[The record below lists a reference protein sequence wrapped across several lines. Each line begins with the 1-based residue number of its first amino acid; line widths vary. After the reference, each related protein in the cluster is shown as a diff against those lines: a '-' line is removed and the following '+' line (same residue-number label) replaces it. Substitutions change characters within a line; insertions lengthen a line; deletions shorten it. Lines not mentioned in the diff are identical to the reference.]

1 MKPQSIPVHMNAKK
15 EDIVAQVG
23 TEKIFR
29 SDVDLLLKSYRIF
42 SDDPKVSRHI
52 NNYYKSIAQ
61 VLTGLKL
68 YPGISPLVQQ
78 DMELMKNRLLT
89 SVYQRVYAFENL
101 FFSDKEL
108 LEFYQKDTARFA
120 IKGKQYTFSEI
131 RPRIAEELYLERN
144 KKLIIEILF
153 LIFWDN
159 AVSVCFLQQM
169 VTAKSFILS
178 IKDFRKLR
186 EYFFHQNTILPPIRA
201 NFFCLRTVNV
211 TYANRA

>member
-1 MKPQSIPVHMNAKK
+1 MRLFLNIVSFALVACFVLGCNAKK

-78 DMELMKNRLLT
+78 DMEFMKNRLLT

-101 FFSDKEL
+101 FFSDKE
-108 LEFYQKDTARFA
+108 
-120 IKGKQYTFSEI
+120 
-131 RPRIAEELYLERN
+131 
-144 KKLIIEILF
+144 
-153 LIFWDN
+153 
-159 AVSVCFLQQM
+159 C
-169 VTAKSFILS
+169 
-178 IKDFRKLR
+178 
-186 EYFFHQNTILPPIRA
+186 
-201 NFFCLRTVNV
+201 
-211 TYANRA
+211 